1 VRVVDA
7 LDDLMIALDE
17 LYGHHLAAAE
27 ELAALN
33 RDDELAGRLAGLTLS
48 IGELFTALTRLEDSR
63 DELAEA
69 IETTLEN
76 GKD

>member
-1 VRVVDA
+1 MGA
-7 LDDLMIALDE
+7 LDDLMVALDE

-27 ELAALN
+27 ELAVLN

-69 IETTLEN
+69 IETALEN

>member
-1 VRVVDA
+1 MDA
-7 LDDLMIALDE
+7 LDDLMVALDE

-33 RDDELAGRLAGLTLS
+33 QDDELARRLAGLTLS
-48 IGELFTALTRLEDSR
+48 IGELFTALNRLEDSR
-63 DELAEA
+63 DDLAEA
-69 IETTLEN
+69 IEAALEN

>member
-1 VRVVDA
+1 MDA
-7 LDDLMIALDE
+7 LDDLMVALDE
-17 LYGHHLAAAE
+17 LYGHHLAAAG
-27 ELAALN
+27 ELAVLN

-69 IETTLEN
+69 IETALEN

>member
-1 VRVVDA
+1 MVDA

-27 ELAALN
+27 ELAVLN
-33 RDDELAGRLAGLTLS
+33 RDDALAGHLAGLTLS

-69 IETTLEN
+69 IETALEN

>member
-1 VRVVDA
+1 MDVF
-7 LDDLMIALDE
+7 DDLMVALDE

-33 RDDELAGRLAGLTLS
+33 RDDGLAGRLAGLTLS

>member
-1 VRVVDA
+1 MDA
-7 LDDLMIALDE
+7 LDDLMVALDE

-27 ELAALN
+27 ELTALN
-33 RDDELAGRLAGLTLS
+33 RDDAMAARLAGLTLS

-69 IETTLEN
+69 IETALEN
-76 GKD
+76 GKG

>member
-1 VRVVDA
+1 MDA
-7 LDDLMIALDE
+7 LDDLMVALDE

-27 ELAALN
+27 ELAVLN

-48 IGELFTALTRLEDSR
+48 IGELFTALTHLEDSR

-69 IETTLEN
+69 IETALEN

>member
-1 VRVVDA
+1 MVDA

-48 IGELFTALTRLEDSR
+48 IGELFTALTHLEDSR

>member
-1 VRVVDA
+1 MVDA

-69 IETTLEN
+69 IETALEN
-76 GKD
+76 GKG

>member
-1 VRVVDA
+1 VVDA

>member
-1 VRVVDA
+1 MDA
-7 LDDLMIALDE
+7 LDDLMVALDE

-27 ELAALN
+27 ELAVLN

-69 IETTLEN
+69 IENALEN

>member
-1 VRVVDA
+1 MVDA
-7 LDDLMIALDE
+7 LDDLMVALDE

-48 IGELFTALTRLEDSR
+48 IGELFTALNRLEDSR

>member
-1 VRVVDA
+1 MVDA

-33 RDDELAGRLAGLTLS
+33 RDDGLAGRLAGLTLS
-48 IGELFTALTRLEDSR
+48 IGELFTALNRLEDSR
-63 DELAEA
+63 DELVEA
-69 IETTLEN
+69 IEAGLE
-76 GKD
+76 K

>member
-1 VRVVDA
+1 MDA
-7 LDDLMIALDE
+7 LDDLMVALDE

-48 IGELFTALTRLEDSR
+48 ISELFTALNRLEDSR
-63 DELAEA
+63 DDLAEA
-69 IETTLEN
+69 IEAALEN

>member
-1 VRVVDA
+1 MVDA

-69 IETTLEN
+69 IETALEK

>member
-1 VRVVDA
+1 MVDA

-33 RDDELAGRLAGLTLS
+33 RDDGLAGRLAGLTLS

>member
-1 VRVVDA
+1 MVDA

-69 IETTLEN
+69 IETALEN

>member
-1 VRVVDA
+1 MDA
-7 LDDLMIALDE
+7 LDDLMVALDE

-48 IGELFTALTRLEDSR
+48 IGELSRPYPPRGFAGRTRR
-63 DELAEA
+63 
-69 IETTLEN
+69 
-76 GKD
+76 GY

>member
-1 VRVVDA
+1 MDA

-48 IGELFTALTRLEDSR
+48 IGELFTALNHLEDSR
-63 DELAEA
+63 DDLVEA
-69 IETTLEN
+69 IEAGLEK

>member
-1 VRVVDA
+1 MVVDA

-33 RDDELAGRLAGLTLS
+33 RDDGLAGRLAGLTLS
-48 IGELFTALTRLEDSR
+48 IGELFTALNRLEDSR
-63 DELAEA
+63 DELVEA
-69 IETTLEN
+69 IEAGLE
-76 GKD
+76 K

>member
-1 VRVVDA
+1 MVDA
-7 LDDLMIALDE
+7 LDDLMVALDE

-27 ELAALN
+27 ELAVLN

-69 IETTLEN
+69 IETALEN

>member
-1 VRVVDA
+1 MDA
-7 LDDLMIALDE
+7 LDDLMVALDE

-48 IGELFTALTRLEDSR
+48 IGELFTALNRLEDSR
-63 DELAEA
+63 DDLAEA
-69 IETTLEN
+69 IEAALEN

>member
-1 VRVVDA
+1 MDA
-7 LDDLMIALDE
+7 LDDLMVALDE

-33 RDDELAGRLAGLTLS
+33 RDDELAVRLAGLTLS
-48 IGELFTALTRLEDSR
+48 IGELFTALNRLEDSR
-63 DELAEA
+63 DDLAEA
-69 IETTLEN
+69 IEAALEN

>member
-1 VRVVDA
+1 MDA
-7 LDDLMIALDE
+7 LDDLMVALDE

-27 ELAALN
+27 ELAVLN

>member
-1 VRVVDA
+1 MVDA

>member
-1 VRVVDA
+1 MDA

-17 LYGHHLAAAE
+17 LYGHHLAAAA

-63 DELAEA
+63 DELAET
-69 IETTLEN
+69 IETALEN

>member
-1 VRVVDA
+1 MDA

-48 IGELFTALTRLEDSR
+48 IGELFTTLTCLEDSR

-69 IETTLEN
+69 IETALEN

>member
-1 VRVVDA
+1 MDA
-7 LDDLMIALDE
+7 LDDLMVALDE

-27 ELAALN
+27 ELAVLN

-48 IGELFTALTRLEDSR
+48 IGELFTALTHLEDSR

>member
-1 VRVVDA
+1 MDA
-7 LDDLMIALDE
+7 LDDLLGALDE

-27 ELAALN
+27 ELAVLN
-33 RDDELAGRLAGLTLS
+33 RDGELASRLAGLTLS

-69 IETTLEN
+69 IETALEN
-76 GKD
+76 GKG

>member
-1 VRVVDA
+1 MVDA

-27 ELAALN
+27 ELAVLN

-69 IETTLEN
+69 IETALEN